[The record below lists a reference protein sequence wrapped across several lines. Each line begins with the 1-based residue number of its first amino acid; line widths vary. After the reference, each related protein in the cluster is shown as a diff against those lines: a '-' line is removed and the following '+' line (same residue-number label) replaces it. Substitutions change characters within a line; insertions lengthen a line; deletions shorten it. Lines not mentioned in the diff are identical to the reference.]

1 MSMPLPTPTA
11 RRIACA
17 SALLVIGSLAP
28 AALSPLGERA
38 ACAASAEEN
47 AAIGK
52 VALLNRQAIEE
63 YRKLN
68 FDEAQRLL
76 DQALDLASGAGL
88 TQHPI
93 RARTY
98 VTLGVVTAGGL
109 KRRDVAVRLFRK
121 ALQIQPE
128 ILLSPELATPEV
140 QAAFDDAVRGL
151 VTEPRI
157 ERLPSELLVH
167 EPVTAGTRGDP
178 ITIAVTPDEELHAE
192 RVMLAYRA
200 AGSSA
205 FSKIRMQRQSDG
217 VFEAIIPAPATAG
230 SDVAYYIEARD
241 LDDKLVAARGS
252 PIAPMMIALA
262 ARPPG
267 ASPAPAETALPVA
280 ALDSADASAA
290 PAAAPVADVSRAPAR
305 PPARVERRFLVALL
319 AGSGGGWSSGTA
331 EASGYPL
338 GGTKLGWSTLGQLV
352 PQVGYLASSR
362 FMVSAWGRFQLVRGA
377 GDYHTPPGSS
387 QCAGDG
393 NCSAARGAFAGFASA
408 TWFAAADD
416 DVIRPYLS
424 LSIGGGQI
432 RQVVH
437 VASGKGDCGADRQQ
451 ATCADTAALGPFLAG
466 PGIGFHVRIGRATRL
481 ILAVQSI
488 FGAPRFGAAI
498 DADAGV
504 AILF

>member
-1 MSMPLPTPTA
+1 MSTTTA

-17 SALLVIGSLAP
+17 GTFFVLASIVAAP
-28 AALSPLGERA
+28 ALPFGERA
-38 ACAASAEEN
+38 ARAASAEEN
-47 AAIGK
+47 AAVGK
-52 VALLNRQAIEE
+52 ITLLNREAIEE

-76 DQALDLASGAGL
+76 DQALDLAAGAGL

-128 ILLSPELATPEV
+128 IQLSPELATPEV
-140 QAAFDDAVRGL
+140 QVAFDEAVRGL
-151 VTEPRI
+151 ANEPKV

-200 AGSSA
+200 AGASA
-205 FSKIRMQRQSDG
+205 FSKIKMQKQSDG

-230 SDVAYYIEARD
+230 NDVAYYIEARD

-252 PIAPMMIALA
+252 PIAPMVIALA
-262 ARPPG
+262 PRPPG
-267 ASPAPAETALPVA
+267 ASPAPSE
-280 ALDSADASAA
+280 AA
-290 PAAAPVADVSRAPAR
+290 PAPADAAAASAPIVAVSRASEPSAPGRAR
-305 PPARVERRFLVALL
+305 QRWLVALL

-331 EASGYPL
+331 ETSGYPL
-338 GGTKLGWSTLGQLV
+338 GGTKLGWSTLGQVV
-352 PQVGYLASSR
+352 PQVGFLVSPR

-377 GDYHTPPGSS
+377 SDYRTPNGSS
-387 QCAGDG
+387 QCGGDG
-393 NCSAARGAFAGFASA
+393 TCTAARGAFAGFVSA

-416 DVIRPYLS
+416 DVFRPFLS
-424 LSIGGGQI
+424 LSVGAGQI

-437 VASGKGDCGADRQQ
+437 ITSGNGDCGADRQQ
-451 ATCADTAALGPFLAG
+451 ATCADTAALGPILGG
-466 PGIGFHVRIGRATRL
+466 PGIGFHVRVARAARL
-481 ILAVQSI
+481 VFAVQSL
-488 FGAPRFGAAI
+488 FGAPRFTADV
-498 DADAGV
+498 DANVGV

>member
-1 MSMPLPTPTA
+1 MSLPTRTTA
-11 RRIACA
+11 R
-17 SALLVIGSLAP
+17 
-28 AALSPLGERA
+28 PL
-38 ACAASAEEN
+38 ACAALLWLIGSIAPGASPLREGAAYAASGEEN

-52 VALLNRQAIEE
+52 ITLLNREAIEE

-76 DQALDLASGAGL
+76 DQALDLAANAGL
-88 TQHPI
+88 TQHPL

-128 ILLSPELATPEV
+128 IQLSPELATPDV
-140 QAAFDDAVRGL
+140 QAAFDEAVRGL
-151 VTEPRI
+151 GNEPRV
-157 ERLPSELLVH
+157 ERLPGELLVH
-167 EPVTAGTRGDP
+167 EPVVAGTRGDP
-178 ITIAVTPDEELHAE
+178 ITIAVTPDEGLHAE

-205 FSKIRMQRQSDG
+205 FSKVKMQRQSDG

-262 ARPPG
+262 PRPPG
-267 ASPAPAETALPVA
+267 ASPAPVDTAPSDA
-280 ALDSADASAA
+280 ATESSAASAA
-290 PAAAPVADVSRAPAR
+290 PEAGPAVAVSRAAASPAR
-305 PPARVERRFLVALL
+305 AEPRFLVALL
-319 AGSGGGWSSGTA
+319 AGSGGGWASGTA

-338 GGTKLGWSTLGQLV
+338 RGTKLGWSTLGQLV
-352 PQVGYLASSR
+352 PQVGYLVSSR

-377 GDYHTPPGSS
+377 GDYRTPAGSA
-387 QCAGDG
+387 QCGGDG
-393 NCSAARGAFAGFASA
+393 TCSAARGAFAGFVSA
-408 TWFAAADD
+408 TWFSGGGGDAF
-416 DVIRPYLS
+416 RPYLS
-424 LSIGGGQI
+424 LSAGGGRI

-437 VASGKGDCGADRQQ
+437 VASGNGDCGADRQQ
-451 ATCADTAALGPFLAG
+451 ATCTDTAALGPFLAG
-466 PGIGFHVRIGRATRL
+466 PGIGFHVRLARAARL
-481 ILAVQSI
+481 IVTVQSI
-488 FGAPRFGAAI
+488 FGAPRFAADI
-498 DADAGV
+498 DADAGI
-504 AILF
+504 AIVF